1 MAGLGSYQHL
11 YLQLLRWFPLNGSK
25 MNLIYICVF
34 FCFFFYFWL
43 TWSVLWK
50 FPITCCPMSE
60 IAFRPFGMGT
70 FWPMSQHFIVL
81 VTQFHTIFHTFFFY
95 LGFLWKCLCSV
106 WQSPGVTADI
116 SSERALLLVLIPF
129 CPALHKT
136 MVSIASTDY
145 IHSSVWQTGWPG
157 LFASLP
163 AFLPGSQADL
173 LISTDRPVLNTA
185 DSSSGSC
192 ANIIP
197 VSWELGLDRDC
208 PATS

>member
-1 MAGLGSYQHL
+1 MVCFVKVSHNLLSHVRDCISTIWHGNILAHVTAFHRSGHTVSYH
-11 YLQLLRWFPLNGSK
+11 FP
-25 MNLIYICVF
+25 
-34 FCFFFYFWL
+34 
-43 TWSVLWK
+43 
-50 FPITCCPMSE
+50 
-60 IAFRPFGMGT
+60 
-70 FWPMSQHFIVL
+70 H
-81 VTQFHTIFHTFFFY
+81 FFFY

-163 AFLPGSQADL
+163 AFLPGSQTDL